1 MTMKRQ
7 PTRRVVIGTVA
18 AAVALAAGL
27 GALFAFTPKVAVPDA
42 PEGRPMFDE
51 QNKVFVDR
59 QVGLQFDPP
68 YNWAMQARSTR
79 APNTAMPERMVVK
92 YKRHPA
98 FDSAWL
104 RVSVA
109 DVPEDQP
116 LADLLKAR
124 RMPESTWTVRKEV
137 EEGLTVDGKPAA
149 RITFGGPYDP
159 DGKGTRDY
167 SSEVV
172 AVRRGPQVFYFAGT
186 YQTSDPKGLKRIRTA
201 LDTVVLDPDRV
212 AAGGD

>member
-1 MTMKRQ
+1 MRRQ

-27 GALFAFTPKVAVPDA
+27 GALFAFTPKVTVPDA

-51 QNKVFVDR
+51 QNKVFTDR
-59 QVGLQFDPP
+59 QVGLQFTPP
-68 YNWAMQARSTR
+68 ELWAMQARSTR
-79 APNTAMPERMVVK
+79 APTTSMPERMVVK

-98 FDSAWL
+98 LDSAWL

-116 LADLLKAR
+116 LADLLKKR
-124 RMPESTWTVRKEV
+124 RLPEPSWKVRSAV

-149 RITFGGPYDP
+149 RITFGGPYNP
-159 DGKGTRDY
+159 DEKGTRDFT
-167 SSEVV
+167 SEVV

-186 YQTSDPKGLKRIRTA
+186 YVTSDPKGLKRIRTA
-201 LDTVVLDPDRV
+201 IDTVVLDPDRI

>member
-1 MTMKRQ
+1 MRRQ
-7 PTRRVVIGTVA
+7 PSRRVVIGTVA

-59 QVGLQFDPP
+59 QVWLQFTPP
-68 YNWAMQARSTR
+68 ELWAMQARSTR
-79 APNTAMPERMVVK
+79 APSTSMPERMVVK

-98 FDSAWL
+98 LDSAWL

-116 LADLLKAR
+116 LADLLKKR
-124 RMPESTWTVRKEV
+124 RLPEPSWKVRTPV
-137 EEGLTVDGKPAA
+137 EDRLTVAGLPAA
-149 RITFGGPYDP
+149 RITFGGPYNP
-159 DGKGTRDY
+159 DEKGARDFT
-167 SSEVV
+167 SEVV

-186 YQTSDPKGLKRIRTA
+186 YVTADPKGLKRIRTA
-201 LDTVVLDPDRV
+201 IDSVILDPDRI
-212 AAGGD
+212 AAGD